1 MTNFEDRI
9 VAVLAGRQ
17 GSGVLLTPKLVLT
30 SAHVIKNAQ
39 RVQAISPYADK
50 PINCDVI
57 WAGGESCDAALLR
70 ADQDL
75 IEAALAE
82 NLPAL
87 RWGRLATR
95 TPIKDCQILGFP
107 AVQRYD
113 GNQLECEQLT
123 GSVKSAAGLM
133 RGLYVLDLDHVPP
146 SGIGVASPWAGLS
159 GAPLFAGPVLIGIV
173 AKDPANRQHG
183 RIEAV
188 PIDRILGE
196 KEFITDL
203 SLLWKTAPI
212 LEELTS
218 SHPDDSKYEKQ
229 YAKAIRARYRRT
241 EIFGLDEL
249 TSSDSN
255 WDLDTAYLSLE
266 AEIVEPGRPDIGE
279 PRAVPATVE
288 RRVIDELLAIYPKIV
303 VRGEAGA
310 GKTTLVWWLAS
321 HAAHGTLNGS
331 LATLNGLVP
340 FVVPMRNLEDQDF
353 PSPADL
359 PRVTRLPLDE
369 APLGWAGR
377 VLDAGRAV
385 LLVDGLDEVTPNKRE
400 DARRWL
406 SDLLRMFPKSR
417 CIVTVRPLAVERDW
431 LQSEGFRETRLL
443 PMRDVEIRKFVTAW
457 HAAACLEQNA
467 HSDAEERAAQDARIE
482 ELRSELLRELFRN
495 EPLRDL
501 ARVPLLCAVI
511 CALHR
516 RRRGVLPQTRWELY
530 RAALTMLLGE
540 RDSRRSITAPEGV
553 TLSFEEHQQLL
564 QRVAIWLVRN
574 SRSQLSSEQA
584 LRQISIALE
593 GMPQVR
599 NQGSAETV
607 FTHLLNRTGLLQE
620 LSSDSVQFIHR
631 TFQDYLAAKEFVE
644 NDSLDELVLH
654 ADDEAWQ
661 DVIKMAVGHCNRPD
675 SRRLIQDLLRVGERF
690 SRARSR
696 RDAFILAAICAN
708 SAIFLEDSVRANV
721 WEKIASLMPPRS
733 YRDAAEFG
741 SLGPTVLEM
750 LPGPSGLNPASAAAV
765 VATAAEIRGDGA
777 LALIKRFAA
786 YPSMQVRRNVVEAW
800 SEFPIEKFAAE
811 ILASMPLGDI
821 DLPLES
827 RQQFESLRHLS
838 GACNLRCVGDWDEDF
853 LLEQTRSLDV
863 QELIFHE
870 NMALRDLEFL
880 RAHPNLHSLWLRRC
894 KNITS
899 LSALEGTRLAFLN
912 LVHAHDDLDVGV
924 LPRLPTLRSL
934 SINTRL
940 PWSDFR
946 HAPPL
951 EQVESL
957 WLGAGMN
964 RKVSLQGIQR
974 WSNLQKI
981 RLMGLWN
988 AREFSHL
995 SLLDSLEE
1003 LEVSSQAVEDLS
1015 DLTLPGLEVLTLR
1028 CPQYVSVAPI
1038 LQSFPG
1044 LRKLSLNSVLDDGVV
1059 DFQGVKFRDGLRIQ
1073 LRGFRERLNLQDD
1086 VLGMLR
1092 IQGNQS

>member
-1 MTNFEDRI
+1 MANFEDRI

-39 RVQAISPYADK
+39 RVQAISPYATD
-50 PINCDVI
+50 PVNCDVI
-57 WAGGESCDAALLR
+57 WVGGESCDAALLR

-75 IEAALAE
+75 IDATLAE
-82 NLPAL
+82 NLPAF

-95 TPIKDCQILGFP
+95 TPLKECQILGFP
-107 AVQRYD
+107 VVQRFD

-123 GSVKSAAGLM
+123 GTVKPAAGLV
-133 RGLYVLDLDHVPP
+133 RGIYVLDLDHVPP
-146 SGIGVASPWAGLS
+146 SGIGAGSPWAGLS

-188 PIDRILGE
+188 PIDRILNE
-196 KEFITDL
+196 KELVADL
-203 SLLWKTAPI
+203 FLLWKTAPG

-218 SHPDDSKYEKQ
+218 SHPDDSNYERQ

-249 TSSDSN
+249 TSNDSN

-266 AEIVEPGRPDIGE
+266 AEIVEPGRPEIGE

-288 RRVIDELLAIYPKIV
+288 RRVIDELLALYPKIV

-321 HAAHGTLNGS
+321 HAVHGTLNGS

-340 FVVPMRNLEDQDF
+340 FVVPMRNLADQDF

-369 APLGWAGR
+369 APPGWAGR

-385 LLVDGLDEVTPNKRE
+385 LLVDGLDEVTPDKRE

-406 SDLLRMFPKSR
+406 SSLLRMYPKSR
-417 CIVTVRPLAVERDW
+417 CIATVRPLAVERDW

-467 HSDAEERAAQDARIE
+467 HSDAEERAVQDARIE

-495 EPLRDL
+495 EALRDL

-574 SRSQLSSEQA
+574 NRSQLSSEQA

-599 NQGSAETV
+599 NQGPPETV
-607 FTHLLNRTGLLQE
+607 FTHLINRTGLLQE

-696 RDAFILAAICAN
+696 RDAFILAAVCAN
-708 SAIFLEDSVRANV
+708 SAIFLEDSVRASV
-721 WEKIASLMPPRS
+721 WEKIASLMPPRNH
-733 YRDAAEFG
+733 RDAAEFG
-741 SLGPTVLEM
+741 SLGPTVLGM
-750 LPGPSGLNPASAAAV
+750 LPGPDGLLPASAAAV
-765 VATAAEIRGDGA
+765 VATAAEIRGESA
-777 LALIKRFAA
+777 LALIKTFATH
-786 YPSMQVRRNVVEAW
+786 PSTQVRRAVVEAW
-800 SEFPIEKFAAE
+800 SEFPIEKFAVDV
-811 ILASMPLGDI
+811 LASMSLSDV
-821 DLPLES
+821 DLPLEN
-827 RQQFESLRHLS
+827 RQQFGSLEYLS

-863 QELIFHE
+863 RELIFHE
-870 NMALRDLEFL
+870 NMALRDLGFL
-880 RAHPNLHSLWLRRC
+880 RAHPNLSSLWLRRC
-894 KNITS
+894 KNVES
-899 LSALEGTRLAFLN
+899 LAVLAGTQLKFLN
-912 LVHAHDDLDVGV
+912 LVHAHDDIDVAV
-924 LPRLPTLRSL
+924 LQRLPNLRSL

-964 RKVSLQGIQR
+964 RRVSLRGIQR
-974 WSNLQKI
+974 WRNLQRL
-981 RLMGLWN
+981 RLMGPWN
-988 AREFSHL
+988 AEEISYL
-995 SLLDSLEE
+995 SPLESLEE
-1003 LEVSSQAVEDLS
+1003 LEVSFQAVEDLK
-1015 DLTLPGLEVLTLR
+1015 DFTFPGLKALTLR
-1028 CPQYVSVAPI
+1028 CPQRFSVAPV
-1038 LQSFPG
+1038 LQTFPG
-1044 LRKLSLNSVLDDGVV
+1044 LQKLVLNSASSDGVI
-1059 DFQGVKFRDGLRIQ
+1059 DFHGVQFRDGLRIQ
-1073 LRGFRERLNLQDD
+1073 LRGFRERLNLQDNAI
-1086 VLGMLR
+1086 GMLR
-1092 IQGNQS
+1092 ILGNQS